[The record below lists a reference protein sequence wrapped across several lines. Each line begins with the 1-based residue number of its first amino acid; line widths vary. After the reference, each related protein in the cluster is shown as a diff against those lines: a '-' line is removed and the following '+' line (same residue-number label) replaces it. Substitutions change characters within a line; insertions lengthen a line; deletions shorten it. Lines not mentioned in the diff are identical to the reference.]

1 MALRKKVRTA
11 AYGAEAPVRAAA
23 GSVGV
28 GQFLSYMTNSSERIA
43 LTVPTISRAHDLI
56 ASIVGAIPFKQY
68 TRQWTGEDYEEIYL
82 PLETWMDKPDPKVTR
97 NFILVNTFTDLYLY
111 GRAFWYVTTRYSN
124 GFPASFTWLPY
135 ANVSTPDQAGPAWFG
150 PSPEIEFNGMQLEP
164 LNVVQFISPIMGV
177 AYSGQKAINTAFYL
191 QQAIDKMATLEQT
204 PGWLQQK
211 GGETLSGEELAD
223 LAGSLASARKQ
234 NVMFALNDL
243 VEFHEYTRDQIDV
256 LGEQRQYQA
265 LELSRVANIPPWLL
279 GIDVGGLTYQNAQD
293 ARLQLYLYGAK
304 PYLDVI
310 EQTLSADT
318 ILPRGRFVE
327 FDIESYIGE
336 SMDDSPIAVERS
348 ARQRSEDAEV
358 SR

>member
-1 MALRKKVRTA
+1 MAVLRRKVKTA
-11 AYGAEAPVRAAA
+11 AYGAEAPVKAAA

-28 GQFLSYMTNSSERIA
+28 GQFLSYMTNQSERVA
-43 LTVPTISRAHDLI
+43 LQVPTVSRAHDLI
-56 ASIVGAIPFKQY
+56 ASIIGATPLKLY
-68 TRQWTGEDYEEIYL
+68 TRQWNGEEYDRTYL
-82 PLETWMDKPDPKVTR
+82 PLESWMERPDPKATR
-97 NFILVNTFTDLYLY
+97 QFLMVNTFTDLYLY
-111 GRAFWYVTTRYSN
+111 GRAFWYITTRYSN

-135 ANVSTPDQAGPAWFG
+135 ANISTPDQAGPVWFG
-150 PSPEIEFNGMQLEP
+150 PSPEIEFNGMMLEP

-177 AYSGQKAINTAFYL
+177 AFAGQKAINTAFYL

-211 GGETLSGEELAD
+211 GGETLSGDELAE
-223 LAGSLASARKQ
+223 LAGSLASARKS
-234 NVMFALNDL
+234 NVMFALNDM
-243 VEFHEYTRDQIDV
+243 VEFHEYSRDQLEV
-256 LGEQRQYQA
+256 LGDQRQYQA

-304 PYLDVI
+304 PYMDVI
-310 EQTLSADT
+310 EQTLSGDT
-318 ILPRGRFVE
+318 IIPRGRFVE

-336 SMDDSPIAVERS
+336 MMDDTPITDRS
-348 ARQRSEDAEV
+348 DDAAV